1 MLECSGENAFTA
13 FRTSRFMSVSREEDP
28 TFEEEDSEQR
38 LSFGNALGAS
48 LIAAALFL
56 SSSRSLHRV
65 VRISILSVKSFLSV
79 ASFASSSRHA
89 SRSIFRFSFSNS
101 SGVNARVLFFPF
113 LTCLLFRERSGCGTV
128 GSGSGNLGDKGA
140 SN

>member
-13 FRTSRFMSVSREEDP
+13 VRTSRFMSVSREEDP
-28 TFEEEDSEQR
+28 
-38 LSFGNALGAS
+38 
-48 LIAAALFL
+48 
-56 SSSRSLHRV
+56 
-65 VRISILSVKSFLSV
+65 
-79 ASFASSSRHA
+79 
-89 SRSIFRFSFSNS
+89 
-101 SGVNARVLFFPF
+101 ARVFFFPF